1 MAIDLASGGILLNI
15 IAIAV
20 VVGFVFTLMLPK
32 KIHYT
37 INGVILIILGCTH
50 ILYEFYFTNIDIRGS
65 PIVRFVIAFV
75 VGATSKEL
83 IKESMHEKG
92 KGMKAAALIMG
103 LILIGLIIIPELYH
117 AEAISFSLPEFPLM
131 FSFFYIIGG
140 VIAIIATFTKDE

>member
-1 MAIDLASGGILLNI
+1 MAIDLASGGIILNI

-37 INGVILIILGCTH
+37 INGLILIILGCTH
-50 ILYEFYFTNIDIRGS
+50 ILYEFYFTNIDIRGN
-65 PIVRFVIAFV
+65 PIVRFIIAFV

-83 IKESMHEKG
+83 IKESVHEKG
-92 KGMKAAALIMG
+92 KGMKAAALI
-103 LILIGLIIIPELYH
+103 IGLVLIFIILIPELYH
-117 AEAISFSLPEFPLM
+117 AEAINFALPDNPLL

-140 VIAIIATFTKDE
+140 VIAIIATFTKNE